1 MVRLAGGRPRR
12 FVVALLTASALARA
26 HPSTAATVAGTVN
39 VDGRPAIDA
48 VVYLEQSGDVP
59 PPPAPSR
66 AVMDQRNLEFVPR
79 VLPVVR
85 GTTIE
90 FTNSDDTQHNVFSPS
105 AAAGKFDLGTY
116 GPGGDRSV
124 TLEEPGEVR
133 ILCNIHMEME
143 ARILVLRDPYF
154 SPTASDGTYRIISVP
169 AGSYTVKVWQ
179 DGFLSSTR
187 TVDVAAD
194 GDLTLNLQV
203 NR

>member
-1 MVRLAGGRPRR
+1 VLAA
-12 FVVALLTASALARA
+12 VALLIAHSSSAGD
-26 HPSTAATVAGTVN
+26 VAGTVT
-39 VDGRPAIDA
+39 VDGRRAIDA
-48 VVYLEQSGDVP
+48 VVYLERTGDT
-59 PPPAPSR
+59 APLASPSH

-90 FTNSDDTQHNVFSPS
+90 FTNSDDIQHNVFSPS
-105 AAAGKFDLGTY
+105 ATAGKFDLGTY
-116 GPGGDRSV
+116 GPGGDRSI
-124 TLEEPGEVR
+124 TLDEPGEVR

-154 SPTASDGTYRIISVP
+154 AATADNGVYRIMSVP

-179 DGFLSSTR
+179 DGFLSGTR
-187 TVDVAAD
+187 AVDVPAD
-194 GDLTLNLQV
+194 GDLTLDLQI